1 MALPKRTMGTLLCC
15 GALAACGGS
24 SNPNVSGG
32 GFVGYCQ
39 KQTTNVPAGVDKAAL
54 CRCIQQKLVAA
65 GYGNRRLGDPAVKE
79 APESLIE
86 PCFSG
91 GAAGSLTPN
100 TTTT

>member
-1 MALPKRTMGTLLCC
+1 MALGKRVAGTLLALLCC
-15 GALAACGGS
+15 GALSACGAG

-39 KQTTNVPAGVDKAAL
+39 KQTTNVPAGLDKAAL

-65 GYGNRRLGDPAVKE
+65 GYGNRRLNDPTVKE
-79 APESLIE
+79 APASLIE
-86 PCFSG
+86 PCFS
-91 GAAGSLTPN
+91 AGSLTPN